1 MYIVYRNVVL
11 SISETFL
18 VSYRRRYFKNFIAMT
33 MLASNSRGIMEIVFK
48 MMQQLNKHI
57 PQYFFNSHAQR
68 TL

>member
-1 MYIVYRNVVL
+1 MEL
-11 SISETFL
+11 SK
-18 VSYRRRYFKNFIAMT
+18 RYFDNFIAMT